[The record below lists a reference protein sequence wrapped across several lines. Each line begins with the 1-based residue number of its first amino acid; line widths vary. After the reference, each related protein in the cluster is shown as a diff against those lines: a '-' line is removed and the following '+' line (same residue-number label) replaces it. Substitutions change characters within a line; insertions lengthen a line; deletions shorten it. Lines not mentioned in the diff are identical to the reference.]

1 VSRRGARTI
10 VVRDVR
16 DAPPLL
22 HRART
27 VLNFNHLYYFHVV
40 AAEGSVK
47 AAAEQLGVTQPT
59 VSEQV
64 KLLERALGVALL
76 RRVGG
81 GIQLTDAGR
90 QAFHYTSSM
99 FDAGRR
105 LVEALGPSSTSP
117 PFALRIGIGSAVS
130 RTVAAD
136 FLMPVLALEDCRP
149 IVRGGD
155 FDDLLRDLRAHELD
169 LVIGDSEPIE
179 AARTG
184 LRLVTLH
191 RPALVAI
198 TRPDHEPASDWSD
211 ASLLEYRQ
219 ASALR
224 WEIDAFLEKQG
235 LKPKAVAEL
244 DDAFL
249 MLEAVAAGGF
259 IAFVPRSVAK
269 DATVRGRV
277 RALTTFRPQS
287 AGIHAV
293 FHDEEASQLVGRA
306 VEGLTE
312 HARTRFDGE

>member
-1 VSRRGARTI
+1 MTSR
-10 VVRDVR
+10 D
-16 DAPPLL
+16 PLL
-22 HRART
+22 DRART

-47 AAAEQLGVTQPT
+47 AAAEHLGVTQPT

-64 KLLERALGVALL
+64 KLLERALGVPLL

-81 GIQLTDAGR
+81 GVQLTEAGR

-105 LVEALGPSSTSP
+105 LVEALAPSNTAP
-117 PFALRIGIGSAVS
+117 PFALRVGIGSAVS

-136 FLMPVLALEDCRP
+136 FLMPVLELGDCRP

-184 LRLVTLH
+184 LQLVTLH
-191 RPALVAI
+191 RPVLVAI
-198 TRPDHEPASDWSD
+198 ARPDHEPASDWSD
-211 ASLLEYRQ
+211 ARLLEYRQ
-219 ASALR
+219 ASAMR
-224 WEIDAFLEKQG
+224 WEVDAFLEKQG
-235 LKPKAVAEL
+235 LRPQSAAEL

-249 MLEAVAAGGF
+249 MLEAVASGDF

-287 AGIHAV
+287 AGIHAI
-293 FHDEEASQLVGRA
+293 FHDGEASKLVGRA
-306 VEGLTE
+306 VEQLTH
-312 HARTRFDGE
+312 HARTRFDAD